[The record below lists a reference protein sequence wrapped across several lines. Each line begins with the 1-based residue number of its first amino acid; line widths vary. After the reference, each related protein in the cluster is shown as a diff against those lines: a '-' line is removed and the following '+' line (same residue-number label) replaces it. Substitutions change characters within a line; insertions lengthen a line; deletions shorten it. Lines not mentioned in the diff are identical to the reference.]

1 MNEHHNHGD
10 GADHYEQERPPRLQP
25 RIWVGSL
32 ADYNAG
38 RLHGDW
44 FDAAVPDEQLLAE
57 VQAMLDAS
65 PEPIAEE
72 YGIFDYDEF
81 GAFKPGEYEDLQ
93 TVTAV
98 ARGIAEHGP
107 AFAIWAELHDADPD
121 ILAQFEDAYIGHF
134 DEPEDWARDTL
145 SDIDDQLDQTIPP
158 SLRSYVQID
167 YAAWLRDC
175 NLAGDL
181 HIEPDPDSRG
191 AHLFHI
197 Q

>member
-1 MNEHHNHGD
+1 MNEHHNSND
-10 GADHYEQERPPRLQP
+10 DRRPERDQPPRLQP

-81 GAFKPGEYEDLQ
+81 WAFKPGEYEDLR
-93 TVTAV
+93 TITAV

-107 AFAIWAELHDADPD
+107 AFAIWAELHDADPAMLD
-121 ILAQFEDAYIGHF
+121 HFGDAYIGHF
-134 DEPEDWARDTL
+134 DDPEEWARDML
-145 SDIDDQLDQTIPP
+145 ADIDEQLDQTIST
-158 SLRSYVQID
+158 SLRGYVQID

-175 NLAGDL
+175 DLGGDIHL
-181 HIEPDPDSRG
+181 EPDPDGSG
-191 AHLFHI
+191 VYLFRI
-197 Q
+197 T

>member
-1 MNEHHNHGD
+1 MNEHHDAHSNSGHE
-10 GADHYEQERPPRLQP
+10 HEETPPLRP

-44 FDAAVPDEQLLAE
+44 FDAAVPDERLLAE

-65 PEPIAEE
+65 SEPVAEE

-81 GAFKPGEYEDLQ
+81 GAFKPSEYEDLRI
-93 TVTAV
+93 VTAV

-107 AFAIWAELHDADPD
+107 AFAVWAELHGADQAM
-121 ILAQFEDAYIGHF
+121 LAQFEDAYIGHF
-134 DEPEDWARDTL
+134 DDPEDWARDML
-145 SDIDDQLDQTIPP
+145 ADIDDQLDQTIPA
-158 SLRSYVQID
+158 SLRGYVEVD

-175 NLAGDL
+175 DLGGDIYIESDPAGPGAYL
-181 HIEPDPDSRG
+181 FRIE
-191 AHLFHI
+191 
-197 Q
+197 

>member
-1 MNEHHNHGD
+1 MNEHHNSND
-10 GADHYEQERPPRLQP
+10 DRRPERDQPPRLQP

-44 FDAAVPDEQLLAE
+44 FDAAVSDEQLLAE

-81 GAFKPGEYEDLQ
+81 GAFKPGEYEDLR
-93 TVTAV
+93 TITAV

-107 AFAIWAELHDADPD
+107 AYAHWAAYVGTSDEDNLDRFEETYLGQWNSIEDYAEQLLDDLGINTDALGPEMLQPYIRLD
-121 ILAQFEDAYIGHF
+121 IEAF
-134 DEPEDWARDTL
+134 ARDL
-145 SDIDDQLDQTIPP
+145 SYEL
-158 SLRSYVQID
+158 YVAED
-167 YAAWLRDC
+167 TVGVHVFEA
-175 NLAGDL
+175 
-181 HIEPDPDSRG
+181 
-191 AHLFHI
+191 
-197 Q
+197 

>member
-1 MNEHHNHGD
+1 MNERHNPNND
-10 GADHYEQERPPRLQP
+10 DRYERDQPPRLQP

-32 ADYNAG
+32 TDYIAG

-81 GAFKPGEYEDLQ
+81 GAFTPGEYEDLR
-93 TVTAV
+93 TITAV
-98 ARGIAEHGP
+98 ARGIAAHGP
-107 AFAIWAELHDADPD
+107 AFAIWAELHDTDPIMLD
-121 ILAQFEDAYIGHF
+121 NFEDAYIGYF
-134 DEPEDWARDTL
+134 DDSEEWARDML
-145 SDIDDQLDQTIPP
+145 ADLDQQLDQSIPT

-167 YAAWLRDC
+167 YGAWLRDC
-175 NLAGDL
+175 DLGGDIHL
-181 HIEPDPDSRG
+181 EPDPDRSG
-191 AHLFHI
+191 TYLFRI
-197 Q
+197 P